1 MYFWIVRLL
10 TCSPSLSN
18 SPWIRS
24 APRSRFCAA
33 ISLINATVS
42 AGIFSLEDATL
53 DEYFQ
58 NSRNPIRCQREIR
71 LWLDNEQRLLPCP
84 NHPCEKHQ
92 EHAIH
97 FGACGSFDLS
107 AQDNK
112 RLSEER
118 VFCHEFGLRSGEVS
132 HGSQRERGV
141 GWLCPVDE
149 AVLERL
155 KADAYQCPDE
165 GEKTMHGVQYPF

>member
-1 MYFWIVRLL
+1 MDHSTRVQFDHEKGEKRTEEKVGYWEKVAYPDLL
-10 TCSPSLSN
+10 SMIAQEDPPVLT
-18 SPWIRS
+18 PWS
-24 APRSRFCAA
+24 SR
-33 ISLINATVS
+33 
-42 AGIFSLEDATL
+42 
-53 DEYFQ
+53 
-58 NSRNPIRCQREIR
+58 PH
-71 LWLDNEQRLLPCP
+71 LP
-84 NHPCEKHQ
+84 HQ
-92 EHAIH
+92 EHATH